1 MRRIAIGNDFRV
13 SWTLTQLGEAF
24 NVVGKT
30 FDIEVSTAYGVIVVN
45 DVVSEGNVLS
55 FNIPASG
62 QVYTGNYDIRLHIT
76 DEQTEQKWRLEQCD
90 AFALVPC
97 GACSD
102 NVEVVQLS
110 SGIVYPSNGLNAYQ
124 LAVLNGEYT
133 GDYEGYQKWLSRD
146 ADAKAAA
153 ALEVANEAK
162 KQADNAIK
170 SDDIKTYNGVNIVG
184 DGDIESLVSLT
195 LMRTHAISYNNEL
208 DEYNEAVTTLN
219 YNIDGELS
227 ASNTY
232 YFRLMRQ
239 VRKNAHVGVVK
250 PSRFLNWRKNG
261 WVAVNYATSFINED
275 VVRQIN
281 IEDNNTRYLYE
292 GKRGVIKRGDGTVLQ
307 PYELLGMFT
316 TLQGGLPRF
325 PTGKCSRGNFDDLD
339 DPEYSFWFS
348 YKHLGIALWQYDD
361 KGKPL
366 RRVSNIARIGVSY
379 CPAMVKEEGIDS
391 GAVAWAIL

>member
-55 FNIPASG
+55 FNVPASG

-76 DEQTEQKWRLEQCD
+76 DEQTGQKWRLEQCD

-133 GDYEGYQKWLSRD
+133 GDYEGYQKWLARD
-146 ADAKAAA
+146 ADATAAY

-162 KQADNAIK
+162 KQADDAIK
-170 SDDIKTYNGVNIVG
+170 SDDIKTYNGVSIVG

-195 LMRTHAISYNNEL
+195 LTRIHTISYNNEL
-208 DEYNEAVTTLN
+208 DKNNEAVTTLN

-239 VRKNAHVGVVK
+239 VRKNASVGLVK
-250 PSRFLNWRKNG
+250 PSRLLNWRKNG
-261 WVAVNYATSFINED
+261 WVAVDYRTTFIKED

-292 GKRGVIKRGDGTVLQ
+292 GKSGVIKRGDGITLQ

-316 TLQGGLPRF
+316 TLQNGLSRF
-325 PTGKCSRGNFDDLD
+325 PTGKCSRESFEDLD
-339 DPEYSFWFS
+339 DPKYSFWVS